1 MTNERLWKLRPDW
14 QEHFK
19 FDATDLANLF
29 VNATRLWYE
38 VEEFDGL
45 KQGLFGKA
53 DQVKRVIIDYLE
65 KGEDTA
71 NDPSVIYA
79 LNKFQKEW
87 LGEGE
92 GSPGIFYAPIPTF
105 KEFLREQTWAVY
117 KVDGF
122 KRKFFGDTA
131 FGPMWKDIPQ
141 EIEVPADL
149 KLDSL
154 KEVEEYLKV

>member
-14 QEHFK
+14 QNHFK

-38 VEEFDGL
+38 IEEFEGL

-53 DQVKRVIIDYLE
+53 DQVKQAIIKYLE
-65 KGEDTA
+65 TGDDSVED
-71 NDPSVIYA
+71 NSVVYA
-79 LNKFQKEW
+79 LDKFRKEW

-92 GSPGIFYAPIPTF
+92 PNGIFHSPTPTL
-105 KEFLREQTWAVY
+105 KEYLREQPWAVY
-117 KVDGF
+117 KIDGF

-131 FGPMWKDIPQ
+131 FGPMWKDIPL

-149 KLDSL
+149 MLDSL